1 MNKTL
6 FTLIA
11 VVATIFVGCQHDIP
25 ADNSATNDGKTVL
38 TVAVASPR
46 TSLGEKSNGSY
57 PVYWSNGDK
66 LALNGVVSETTTVDA
81 ENPTV
86 AKFTFGATLRYP
98 YNVTYP
104 YTSTTT
110 AEAPKV
116 EFLAEQNYVEGSF
129 CEGSAPMYGY
139 IANSGNKAD
148 MRHLAGV
155 LSLAVKSQTEGI
167 CLEKI
172 VITSTDNVKLS
183 GEFSVDCQNGTLTP
197 TDNTSNSVT
206 YLLPSDF
213 ALSTTDESKFYI
225 ALPAGDMG
233 ATTVMFV
240 DSNGDTMTGSLSSSN
255 LKVGIVREIAG
266 IVYKPGV
273 ICTLPSFTEDSDVLE
288 DPYPNM
294 ISGTVK
300 DSSGNGIA
308 GVAVS
313 DGFSVVKTNASGR
326 YALNAST
333 DAWYINISIPS
344 EYDIPM
350 NQYGQPC
357 FYQRYSADK
366 KKYDFTLTPLAGGK
380 ESKFALF
387 VLTDLHISTAYRQA
401 RFEYEA
407 LPSILAHSKEVKKS
421 IPCYGLALGDL
432 IDNSNTKNTSAE
444 RVNVRALLTAN
455 KLGFPLFNTMGNH
468 DNTYFDASSP
478 AESDETSSTF
488 NLKAQRDHE
497 DLFGPVNYSF
507 NRGDVHIVA
516 MRNIIYTS
524 HTASN
529 TYDVGFTDEQWEWLK
544 QDLALVPKDKMVVL
558 GTHIKMHNESKNHI
572 SEVTALLGEYKE
584 AHIFTGHSH
593 IQRNYPTSGSTKKV
607 FEHNLGAICGSSWY
621 CKMGEDGTPNGYNVF
636 VGEGATFSDWYR
648 MAYNKRLDSRAQQMR
663 LYRGNAVTGAKMPS
677 APGTTDNPE
686 GVKGFYKF
694 NFAEN
699 VLLANVYNAD
709 SKWSIKVYEDGE
721 YSGDMT
727 LLPSTN
733 YSMSTL
739 IGDGSKANP
748 FRFAADVSTG
758 QDLYTA
764 GLLMGIQGRYKNG
777 APLGNCWSNN
787 YHMYKYELKNKDA
800 AIKVVAIDR
809 FGNEYTETQCTLGT
823 DYTLTSGDYKSDV
836 KL

>member
-1 MNKTL
+1 MKKFLSIALVSLL
-6 FTLIA
+6 FI
-11 VVATIFVGCQHDIP
+11 GCQHDGIV
-25 ADNSATNDGKTVL
+25 DVDGNKGGRLEVSLAET
-38 TVAVASPR
+38 R
-46 TSLGEKSNGSY
+46 TSLGDKSGDTY
-57 PVYWSNGDK
+57 PVYWSEGDRIVV
-66 LALNGVVSETTTVDA
+66 NGVKSQSAQIDAKNHSQAVFEVGSVVD
-81 ENPTV
+81 
-86 AKFTFGATLRYP
+86 YP
-98 YNVTYP
+98 YSITYP
-104 YTSTTT
+104 YCEATS
-110 AEAPKV
+110 
-116 EFLAEQNYVEGSF
+116 AEQAKVLFPAEQSYVEGTF
-129 CEGSAPMYGY
+129 AQDAAPMCGY
-139 IANSGNKAD
+139 VTSGSRVSL
-148 MRHLAGV
+148 RHLSALLRLPIRASLEGVVLDRVVVTSTSGAKIAGEF
-155 LSLAVKSQTEGI
+155 AVNCSDASITPTNSTTS
-167 CLEKI
+167 
-172 VITSTDNVKLS
+172 VITY
-183 GEFSVDCQNGTLTP
+183 TLP
-197 TDNTSNSVT
+197 EN
-206 YLLPSDF
+206 F
-213 ALSTTDESKFYI
+213 ELSTSKDCVLYI
-225 ALPAGDMG
+225 SLPAVEVGNCTIEFVTSDGEKMTATWNSKKLPAG
-233 ATTVMFV
+233 V
-240 DSNGDTMTGSLSSSN
+240 
-255 LKVGIVREIAG
+255 VREFKTITYKAG
-266 IVYKPGV
+266 TT
-273 ICTLPSFTEDSDVLE
+273 CLLPTMNSMDDELE
-288 DPYPNM
+288 VPYNI
-294 ISGTVK
+294 ISGYVR
-300 DSSGNGIA
+300 DSSGKGIA

-313 DGFSVVKTNASGR
+313 DGFSVVPTNSSG
-326 YALNAST
+326 YYSLACSSDT
-333 DAWYINISIPS
+333 WYIFISIPS
-344 EYDIPM
+344 EYEVPV

-357 FYQRYSADK
+357 FY
-366 KKYDFTLTPLAGGK
+366 KKYDAEQKQYDFELKPLAGGK

-387 VLTDLHISTAYRQA
+387 VLTDLHISTSYRQA
-401 RFEYEA
+401 RFENEA
-407 LPSILAHSKEVKKS
+407 LPSILSHSKEVKKS

-524 HTASN
+524 NTASN
-529 TYDVGFTDEQWEWLK
+529 TYEVGFTDEQWEWLK

-648 MAYNKRLDSRAQQMR
+648 MAYNKKLDSRSHQMR
-663 LYRGNAVTGAKMPS
+663 LYRGDAVTGAKMPS
-677 APGTTDNPE
+677 KPGTTDNPE

-709 SKWSIKVYEDGE
+709 SKWSVKVYEDGV

-727 LLPSTN
+727 LLPSSN
-733 YSMSTL
+733 YAMSTL
-739 IGDGSKANP
+739 IGDGSATNP
-748 FRFAADVSTG
+748 FRFAEDVSTG

-787 YHMYKYELKNKDA
+787 YHMFKYELKNKDA
-800 AIKVVAIDR
+800 KIKVVAIDR
-809 FGNEYTETQCTLGT
+809 FGNEYTETEITEGT
-823 DYTLTSGDYKSDV
+823 DYTYTSGDYKTDV
-836 KL
+836 NLK

>member
-1 MNKTL
+1 MK
-6 FTLIA
+6 
-11 VVATIFVGCQHDIP
+11 TIFSVILAGLMLVGCQNFEEQDVVGV
-25 ADNSATNDGKTVL
+25 DGRSLTVL
-38 TVAVASPR
+38 LAETR
-46 TSLGEKSNGSY
+46 TSLGAKEGTTY
-57 PVYWSNGDK
+57 PVYWSEGDCIAMNGK
-66 LALNGVVSETTTVDA
+66 CSAEAVINA
-81 ENPTV
+81 ENRASASFSV
-86 AKFTFGATLRYP
+86 NYILNYP
-98 YNVTYP
+98 YRITYP
-104 YTSTTT
+104 YVSTTSY
-110 AEAPKV
+110 ASPKV
-116 EFLAEQNYVEGSF
+116 VFPAEQSYVEGSF
-129 CEGSAPMYGY
+129 AQGSAPMCGY
-139 IANSGNKAD
+139 AESENVSLELK
-148 MRHLAGV
+148 HLAAV
-155 LSLAVKSQTEGI
+155 LRMPVKAHKDGI
-167 CLEKI
+167 FLQKI
-172 VITSTDNVKLS
+172 VVKAINNAKIA
-183 GEFSVDCQNGTLTP
+183 GTFSVDCRNGAISA
-197 TDNTSNSVT
+197 TSDGSNMIT
-206 YLLPSDF
+206 YTLPSNF
-213 ALSTTDESKFYI
+213 ALSATKEHIFHI
-225 ALPAGDMG
+225 ALPAVDAG
-233 ATTVMFV
+233 TCVVEFV
-240 DSNGDTMTGSLSSSN
+240 DSEGGVMVGTWDSKSLQAG
-255 LKVGIVREIAG
+255 VVREFKSITYKAGTTCALPSMGAMEDELEVPYTVVSGYVRDTSGAG
-266 IVYKPGV
+266 I
-273 ICTLPSFTEDSDVLE
+273 S
-288 DPYPNM
+288 
-294 ISGTVK
+294 
-300 DSSGNGIA
+300 

-313 DGFSVVKTNASGR
+313 DGFSVVTTNAKGFYSMIV
-326 YALNAST
+326 SPDT
-333 DAWYINISIPS
+333 WYIFISLPS
-344 EYDIPM
+344 EYEVPT
-350 NQYGQPC
+350 NEYGQPC
-357 FYQRYSADK
+357 FY
-366 KKYDFTLTPLAGGK
+366 KKYEPTQSNYNFELKPLAGGK

-387 VLTDLHISTAYRQA
+387 VLTDLHISTSYRQA
-401 RFEYEA
+401 RFENEA
-407 LPSILAHSKEVKKS
+407 LPSILSHSKEVKKS

-524 HTASN
+524 NTASN
-529 TYDVGFTDEQWEWLK
+529 TYEVGFTDEQWEWLK

-607 FEHNLGAICGSSWY
+607 FEHNLGAICGSSWF

-648 MAYNKRLDSRAQQMR
+648 MAYNKKLDSRSHQMR
-663 LYRGNAVTGAKMPS
+663 LYRGDAVTGAKMPS
-677 APGTTDNPE
+677 EPGTTDNPE

-709 SKWSIKVYEDGE
+709 SKWSVKVYEDGE

-727 LLPSTN
+727 LLPSSN
-733 YSMSTL
+733 YAMSTL
-739 IGDGSKANP
+739 IGDGSATNP
-748 FRFAADVSTG
+748 FRFAEDVSTG

-787 YHMYKYELKNKDA
+787 YHMFKYELKNKDA
-800 AIKVVAIDR
+800 KIKVVAIDR
-809 FGNEYTETQCTLGT
+809 FGNEYTETEITAGT
-823 DYTLTSGDYKSDV
+823 DYTLTSGDYKTDGNI
-836 KL
+836 K